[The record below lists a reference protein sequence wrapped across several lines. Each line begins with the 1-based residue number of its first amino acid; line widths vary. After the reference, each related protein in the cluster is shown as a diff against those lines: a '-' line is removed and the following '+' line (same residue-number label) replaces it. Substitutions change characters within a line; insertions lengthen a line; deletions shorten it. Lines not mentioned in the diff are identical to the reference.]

1 MSDEKEKPTVLGN
14 IRTKFTDLL
23 KKANTDSRRK
33 AYAAYQSLADKV
45 RAKPVQ
51 GNQFMGENNDRLV
64 TRLYPKHIGRMIMY
78 FYDPKTKDKL
88 PYYDRFPLVIP
99 IEFYPDGFLGI
110 NLHYLPQA
118 YRARLMDILYN
129 TIYTDKYLN
138 EKKILVISYQ
148 ILKAAIKNPIF
159 EPCVKRYLYG
169 HVRSR
174 FFVLKP
180 EDWNIAIF
188 LPTERFEKAS
198 TTFVHADSVMTI
210 NQTKKKRKKK

>member
-1 MSDEKEKPTVLGN
+1 MSEEKDKPQTTFGN
-14 IRTKFTDLL
+14 MRTRFANLL
-23 KKANTDSRRK
+23 KQATADSRRK
-33 AYAAYQSLADKV
+33 AYATYQSLATKI

-51 GNQFMGENNDRLV
+51 GNQFMQENNDRLV
-64 TRLYPKHIGRMIMY
+64 NRLYPKHIGRLIMY

-118 YRARLMDILYN
+118 YRARLMDVLYN
-129 TIYTDKYLN
+129 TIYGDKYLN
-138 EKKILVISYQ
+138 EKKIIQISYQ
-148 ILKAAIKNPIF
+148 ILKTAAKTRLF
-159 EPCVKRYLYG
+159 EPCIKRYLYG

-174 FFVLKP
+174 FLVLDP
-180 EDWNIAIF
+180 NDWNVAIF

-210 NQTKKKRKKK
+210 NSQKKKKK